1 MQKLNHITDEQ
12 WEKVNQFNK
21 ELLDEF
27 IEINAELSPKTIK
40 AYYSNLRIWFVWV
53 MENLN
58 NKEQICI
65 KPLDFK
71 KYQNWLIKRGA
82 SSADV
87 NNKRA
92 AVSSLNNHIE
102 VYHLDEYPTFR
113 NFINKSIKRP
123 PHAFVHEKQPLSKA
137 EFADLIQKLEER
149 NEWQKIAYLKFT
161 LCTGCRREESRQVL
175 KDVVNATPIEKRRI
189 IVLPDGTEQV
199 ETFVV
204 YQTHAIRCKGRGET
218 GKVRKLVFDQDVMD
232 AFKRWIG
239 ERGEDDCPY
248 MFVSRLGATVRQV
261 SETTFNAWAKS
272 TFEPII
278 GRRFHPHLLRESRAT
293 QAVVEDGKDINS
305 VRALLGH
312 ESAETTAIYVIR
324 EDEDNIDDLF

>member
-175 KDVVNATPIEKRRI
+175 KDVVNATPIEKHRI

-248 MFVSRLGATVRQV
+248 MFVSKIGTKVRQV

>member
-102 VYHLDEYPTFR
+102 VYHLDEHPTFR

-137 EFADLIQKLEER
+137 EFADLIQELEER

-175 KDVVNATPIEKRRI
+175 KDVINATPIEKHRI
-189 IVLPDGTEQV
+189 VALPDGTEQV

-248 MFVSRLGATVRQV
+248 MFVSKIGATVRQV